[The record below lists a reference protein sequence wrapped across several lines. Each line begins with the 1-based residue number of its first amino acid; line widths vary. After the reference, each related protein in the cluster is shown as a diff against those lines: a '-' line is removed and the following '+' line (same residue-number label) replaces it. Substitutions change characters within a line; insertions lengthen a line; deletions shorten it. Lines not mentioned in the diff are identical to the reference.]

1 MSASLE
7 SLRQQL
13 AARFPTATRSAGR
26 TLATGW
32 PPLDDP
38 TGGGLPLGALTE
50 IVGAA
55 PSCGVSLLWQQLLTS
70 TRTARTRVALVDA
83 FDEFDV
89 ASCPA
94 NLLAHLVWVRCHNVT
109 EALAATDL
117 LARDANFGLVLLD
130 LRHASL
136 RELRR
141 IPATAWYRLQRAVEP
156 AELALVVATP
166 ATCVPSAQLRFE
178 FARTAALPDL
188 DRERATLAAELA
200 PALQRQRRHFAAT
213 G

>member
-1 MSASLE
+1 MSASLD

-13 AARFPTATRSAGR
+13 AARFPTAMRPAGR
-26 TLATGW
+26 TLVTGW
-32 PPLDDP
+32 PALDDP
-38 TGGGLPLGALTE
+38 AGGGLPLGALTE

-70 TRTARTRVALVDA
+70 TRTARTRAALVDA
-83 FDEFDV
+83 LDEFDA

-94 NLLAHLVWVRCHNVT
+94 DRLAHLVWVRCHNIT

-130 LRHASL
+130 LRHAPL

-141 IPATAWYRLQRAVEP
+141 IPSTTWYRLQRAVEP

-188 DRERATLAAELA
+188 DRERTTLAAELV
-200 PALQRQRRHFAAT
+200 PVLQRQRRHFAAT